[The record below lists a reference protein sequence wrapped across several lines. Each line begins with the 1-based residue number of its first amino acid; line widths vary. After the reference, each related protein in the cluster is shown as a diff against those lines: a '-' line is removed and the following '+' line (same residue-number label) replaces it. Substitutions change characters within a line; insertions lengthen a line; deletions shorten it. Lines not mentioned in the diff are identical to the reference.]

1 MSPAISCA
9 KCGEALSEAFCE
21 FCYKRLEQKT
31 KDQCRTIEEHESYI
45 QKQEMRILNLKTGNE
60 NIRAALEKEIEALKE
75 KIRTG
80 PAEIIKGLEEELAT
94 IKTNEGF

>member
-9 KCGEALSEAFCE
+9 KCGEALGEAFCE
-21 FCYKRLEQKT
+21 FCFKRLEQKI
-31 KDQCRTIEEHESYI
+31 KGQIRTIEEHESYI

-60 NIRAALEKEIEALKE
+60 NIRAALEKDIEALKE
-75 KIRTG
+75 KLRIG